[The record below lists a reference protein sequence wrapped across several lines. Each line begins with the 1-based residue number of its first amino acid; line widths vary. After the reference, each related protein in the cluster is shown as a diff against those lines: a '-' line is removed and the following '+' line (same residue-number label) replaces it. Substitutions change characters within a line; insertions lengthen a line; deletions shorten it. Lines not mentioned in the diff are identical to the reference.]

1 VKFGIPVSMVEL
13 DYYAPMAQAAEAAGF
28 DTILLA
34 DSICYPQE
42 SDSTYPYN
50 ADGTREFL
58 ENKPFPETMI
68 AMAAMGAVTERIHFA
83 PFVLKMPI
91 RHPVILAKQA
101 TALAVMT
108 GNRIE
113 LGVGTSPWP
122 DDYQVVGLPWEGR
135 GKRFEEC
142 IEIVRGL
149 ATGGYYE
156 FHGKFYD
163 FPPIKL
169 NPTPTEAIPILIG
182 GHGDINIGRTGR
194 MADGWMSAKFL
205 TDEQLTE
212 VITRLHDL
220 RRQHGRTGPF
230 SIYATS
236 MHSFSA
242 DGIRRLEDMGVTHT
256 MGGLSRFNP
265 YGAEADN
272 ETLQDKVDAINRYAD
287 EVIQKVS

>member
-1 VKFGIPVSMVEL
+1 VKFAIPISMVDL
-13 DYYAPMAQAAEAAGF
+13 GYYSPMAQAAEAAGF
-28 DTILLA
+28 DVILLS
-34 DSICYPQE
+34 DSICYPKV

-58 ENKPFPETMI
+58 ENKPFPETML
-68 AMAAMGAVTERIHFA
+68 AMAAMGAVTERIHFC
-83 PFVLKMPI
+83 PFVLKMPV

-108 GNRIE
+108 GNRIQ

-122 DDYQVVGLPWEGR
+122 DDYQVMGVPWEGR

-149 ATGGYYE
+149 AAGGYFEY
-156 FHGKFYD
+156 HGRFYD

-169 NPTPTEAIPILIG
+169 NPTPTEPIPILIG
-182 GHGDINIGRTGR
+182 GHGDINIRRTGR
-194 MADGWMSAKFL
+194 MADGWMSATFL
-205 TDEQLTE
+205 PDEQLSE
-212 VITRLHDL
+212 IITRLHDL
-220 RRQHGRTGPF
+220 RREHGRTGAF

-236 MHSFSA
+236 MDSFTP

-265 YGAEADN
+265 YGVEADH
-272 ETLQDKVDAINRYAD
+272 ESLQDKIDAINRYAD
-287 EVIQKVS
+287 EVITKVG